1 MRFDSQLEE
10 SFYKRFTELK
20 LKFITSKKVFDFK
33 LTRPIKR
40 NVPFD
45 FSVEIS
51 NRTIAIIELKSRQ
64 FIDVYDYSNID
75 KYASQ
80 NNIRFVILSD
90 GEKFIITDRR
100 NPNTKETVNFD
111 EFVNIL
117 SSKEDIDVTKLK
129 QEIADKIKSIIVDSK
144 YKFLKEQID
153 GLLSQISSGI
163 DFNEI
168 DQSFSFRNPTDINN
182 IENRIFRLLLKEDKP
197 LNKIYRYTT
206 LNTIYSMLN
215 YNSFRMNCLVGMN
228 DTTEVN
234 YAENY
239 ITGTNRDY
247 AQAAWQTVD
256 AYNRRFISSCSLKE
270 DDLTQWRLY
279 ADDSK
284 GVCLVLSVDDKLLN
298 SKFVLKRISYGE
310 KDGSHLELDFIKN
323 IIATLKQQLN
333 VDFEFK
339 TLTTWRHFFKPFDY
353 SVEEE
358 VRLLFVLNDED
369 IKKGWLLTSSHNIL
383 NPYVEFKLNDEGL
396 PVQLTEIILGPKCP
410 EKEIN
415 QKQFEQIIR
424 ELRRK
429 KKKVKTDTEEQ
440 EVNEYNIP
448 KLTVSISKI
457 KNYR

>member
-10 SFYKRFTELK
+10 SFYRRFTELN
-20 LKFITSKKVFDFK
+20 LKFYTSKKVFDFK

-117 SSKEDIDVTKLK
+117 SSKEELDVNKLK
-129 QEIADKIKSIIVDSK
+129 QEIADKIKSIIIDSK
-144 YKFLKEQID
+144 FKFLKEQID

-168 DQSFSFRNPTDINN
+168 DQSFSFKNPTDINN

-310 KDGSHLELDFIKN
+310 KDGSHPELDFIKY
-323 IIATLKQQLN
+323 IIAALKEQLN